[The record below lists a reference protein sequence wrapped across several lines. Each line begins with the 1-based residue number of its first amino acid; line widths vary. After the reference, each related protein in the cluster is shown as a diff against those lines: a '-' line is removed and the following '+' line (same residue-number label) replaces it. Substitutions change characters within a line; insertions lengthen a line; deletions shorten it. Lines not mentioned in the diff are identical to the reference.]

1 MNITETHLEA
11 EVKHFGHHRRDTLR
25 KALASLKAAEPRPA
39 LKYSLAIGS
48 RETNLQ
54 NLVGDGGHGR
64 GVFQQ
69 DDRFQREF
77 LAATRGCPSG
87 SYRSTWWSALP
98 AGRVP
103 TLTAGCKRM
112 AAIIESNVDFA
123 VRSGIPKGHRLRFA
137 VAAYNAGAGG
147 ALRGW
152 QEARDVDRHTAGLD
166 YSQDVFERLA
176 VVREMGL

>member
-11 EVKHFGHHRRDTLR
+11 QVEHFGHHRREALR
-25 KALASLKAAEPRPA
+25 KALAA
-39 LKYSLAIGS
+39 LRAPHVSRGLALAIGS

-54 NLVGDGGHGR
+54 NIVGDGGHGR

-69 DDRFQREF
+69 DDRFQRDF
-77 LAATRGCPSG
+77 LAGTHGCPSG
-87 SYRSTWWSALP
+87 SYRSTWSSALP
-98 AGRVP
+98 PGRVP
-103 TLTAGCKRM
+103 TLTAGCRRM
-112 AAIIESNVDFA
+112 AAIIESNVAFA
-123 VRSGIPKGHRLRFA
+123 IRSGIPKGHRLRFA